1 MEKMIL
7 YCSNNEKGAHR
18 ASCIYRWNNTLTGGC
33 SEGLGAFIFFFNPFG
48 TIGLTM
54 AIFFLLDSPVLL
66 ALFYMGQPP

>member
-1 MEKMIL
+1 MLEKP
-7 YCSNNEKGAHR
+7 S
-18 ASCIYRWNNTLTGGC
+18 GG
-33 SEGLGAFIFFFNPFG
+33 SISKFYINPFG